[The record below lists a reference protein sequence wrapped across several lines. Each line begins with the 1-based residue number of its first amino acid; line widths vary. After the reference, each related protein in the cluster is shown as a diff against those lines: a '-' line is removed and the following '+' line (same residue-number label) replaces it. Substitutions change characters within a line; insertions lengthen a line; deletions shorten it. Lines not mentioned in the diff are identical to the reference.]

1 MPSNGDSVPD
11 ASKRASNLQ
20 TNVQVAVPDRK
31 CLLLNVWS
39 VAMLTALP
47 LKMAGVA
54 AQAAVDRS
62 LSDSSWLTAKY
73 YHAITLGIIT

>member
-1 MPSNGDSVPD
+1 MLSNGGSVPD

-20 TNVQVAVPDRK
+20 TNVQVAVQDRK

-39 VAMLTALP
+39 VAMSTALP
-47 LKMAGVA
+47 LRMAEVA

-62 LSDSSWLTAKY
+62 LSDSWLTAKY
-73 YHAITLGIIT
+73 YHAITLRIIT